1 MVLRCLALLAFLSLT
16 SALPPFS
23 WEKLPLYVH
32 CANQTGP
39 LSPAFRARA
48 AKTTFVT
55 LEKWHCLDCAPKN
68 HGAEGKMEAEGK
80 RLKALNPKLEVV
92 MYFAADLARTWY
104 DVGVWFDEHPE
115 LELSCGGKP
124 VIEQGFHAF
133 DYAQPAAVDRWVQTY
148 TDAVATG
155 CIDGAFV
162 DGLATDAG
170 WRSRWLKG
178 CNASHQTA
186 FLKGVAAAQQQ
197 LGQKLGP
204 DRLIFANMGPMRP
217 GDNAQ
222 MIEFFLPGVP
232 LLYSILRRPI

>member
-1 MVLRCLALLAFLSLT
+1 MRGGSAPDLESE
-16 SALPPFS
+16 SDDGPALPDAGQHATGADVRAAALFVGQAAT
-23 WEKLPLYVH
+23 LCPLRQPDW
-32 CANQTGP
+32 AAEP
-39 LSPAFRARA
+39 SLSPAFAEKA
-48 AKTTFVT
+48 SKTTFVT

-68 HGAEGKMEAEGK
+68 HGAEEKMEAEGK

-124 VIEQGFHAF
+124 VKEQGFHAF
-133 DYAQPAAVDRWVQTY
+133 DYAQPAAVDRWVKTY
-148 TDAVATG
+148 TDAVSTG
-155 CIDGAFV
+155 YIDGAFV

-178 CNASHQTA
+178 CNASHQDA
-186 FLKGVAAAQQQ
+186 FVKGVATAQQQ

-204 DRLIFANMGPMRP
+204 DRLVFANMGPMR
-217 GDNAQ
+217 
-222 MIEFFLPGVP
+222 
-232 LLYSILRRPI
+232 